1 MVPVPSLEN
10 LSSPVFG
17 MLVKNREFHSPVL
30 LVSVTTGFTL
40 QCDLGQVT

>member
-17 MLVKNREFHSPVL
+17 KLVKNRECHSPVL
-30 LVSVTTGFTL
+30 LVSGTTCERDYWF
-40 QCDLGQVT
+40 CFAV